1 MGIIMGVIHGDTRSV
16 AYSSN
21 GSGRVDPYD
30 SCFVLRVYI
39 RPENPIY
46 TL

>member
-21 GSGRVDPYD
+21 GSD
-30 SCFVLRVYI
+30 SCFVLGVYI
-39 RPENPIY
+39 RPETPIC